1 DDCLFIGT
9 NQNELQIRS
18 FPYADIFQSIVHF
31 NQPVSTL
38 YISQSLL
45 FIGRRDSHVAMI
57 NLNDDSKSKKY
68 FIEHQGAI
76 LALNVHEEN
85 NLLALSSIDGSVRVF
100 SIDTQ
105 RLIKILQILDI
116 STDIESAKSFDQ
128 IAFDVIEDLLAIPVQ
143 NSTFFYDITNWK
155 IEKVYQQYSM
165 KQFINLIKYAPNKNY
180 FIITYDNQLNTVH
193 RIKRSIIF
201 LLFKNLSNLKT
212 QHVIKCIDDKLGGNY
227 NTQMICLDE
236 DIIAASHTTTDVDDN
251 EPHPLET
258 PNTIP
263 NE

>member
-68 FIEHQGAI
+68 FIGHQFAI

-85 NLLALSSIDGSVRVF
+85 NLLALSSIDGSVR
-100 SIDTQ
+100 
-105 RLIKILQILDI
+105 
-116 STDIESAKSFDQ
+116 
-128 IAFDVIEDLLAIPVQ
+128 
-143 NSTFFYDITNWK
+143 
-155 IEKVYQQYSM
+155 
-165 KQFINLIKYAPNKNY
+165 FINLIKYAPNKNY
-180 FIITYDNQLNTVH
+180 FIITYDNQLNTFH
-193 RIKRSIIF
+193 RIKR
-201 LLFKNLSNLKT
+201 
-212 QHVIKCIDDKLGGNY
+212 
-227 NTQMICLDE
+227 
-236 DIIAASHTTTDVDDN
+236 
-251 EPHPLET
+251 
-258 PNTIP
+258 
-263 NE
+263 